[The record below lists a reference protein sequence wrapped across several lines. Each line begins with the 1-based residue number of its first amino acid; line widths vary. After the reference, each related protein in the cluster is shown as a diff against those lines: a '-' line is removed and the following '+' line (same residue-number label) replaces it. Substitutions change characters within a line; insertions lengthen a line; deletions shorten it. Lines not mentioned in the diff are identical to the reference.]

1 MLVKYT
7 EKNPQAIIRIGM
19 VFILLFFLMN
29 FLSRFTPIKEND
41 LYDGVHGALL
51 GVSIGLLGWGTY
63 LNGKRR
69 RSS

>member
-1 MLVKYT
+1 MLFRNT
-7 EKNPQAIIRIGM
+7 EKDPRAIIKIGM

-29 FLSRFTPIKEND
+29 VLPRFTPIKEGD
-41 LYDGVHGALL
+41 LYDGVHGMFL
-51 GVSIGLLGWGTY
+51 GVAIGLLMWGTY

>member
-1 MLVKYT
+1 MLLKYT
-7 EKNPQAIIRIGM
+7 EKDPRIIIKIGM
-19 VFILLFFLMN
+19 VFILLFFVVSVLPRLGVKM
-29 FLSRFTPIKEND
+29 PED